1 MYMHNMNYNS
11 RSAYL
16 HVEEDEEEKQ
26 EEDDGYDYLAW
37 RWLCWEGQCEVGG
50 DDGSEGIAGEERKG
64 WQMKN

>member
-1 MYMHNMNYNS
+1 
-11 RSAYL
+11 
-16 HVEEDEEEKQ
+16 
-26 EEDDGYDYLAW
+26 LAW

>member
-37 RWLCWEGQCEVGG
+37 RWFGG
-50 DDGSEGIAGEERKG
+50 DCVERANVRLVAMMAAKA
-64 WQMKN
+64 